1 MKSKTTTFENDL
13 KDITESRFFSL
24 RKQYVRI
31 CSKPQVLVLFSFF
44 YLQDYKKP
52 SINASKPRVNQVK
65 NKIKKIKK
73 PRELDW
79 EKKPTLLNSK
89 TNLSKVTWNCSNCRE
104 IGCAEVIHVCLWWL
118 QKMHLFTDYLSPI
131 DIKIFLCFW
140 VQVFY
145 GLNG

>member
-73 PRELDW
+73 PRELD
-79 EKKPTLLNSK
+79 
-89 TNLSKVTWNCSNCRE
+89 
-104 IGCAEVIHVCLWWL
+104 
-118 QKMHLFTDYLSPI
+118 
-131 DIKIFLCFW
+131 
-140 VQVFY
+140 
-145 GLNG
+145 